1 VIWRRRLLV
10 AAAVLAV
17 PVALALAVLA
27 VDVLRT
33 PSTLADDDVRFEAAP
48 RRSAGLWEGLDF
60 LPGRPAEHALDL
72 GDDLDYRRTMAAFLR
87 VEPGRVEIFGP
98 ELENLLGTVQREV
111 TEGSAGDANPARRSR
126 YLNLLAVMALQRYGS
141 DAAETETILRS
152 AVNTLRSA
160 VETDPTFADAKLN
173 LELALRSAKATNV
186 PGIDPSGGAAEGTIS
201 GQGRSGS
208 GY

>member
-1 VIWRRRLLV
+1 MWKRRLV
-10 AAAVLAV
+10 WVAAVLAV
-17 PVALALAVLA
+17 PLALALAALA
-27 VDVLRT
+27 VDVLRA
-33 PSTLADDDVRFEAAP
+33 PGALADDDVRFEAAP
-48 RRSAGLWEGLDF
+48 RRSAGLWDGLGF
-60 LPGRPAEHALDL
+60 LPGKPAEHALEL
-72 GDDLDYRRTMAAFLR
+72 GDDLAYRRTMANFLR

-98 ELENLLGTVQREV
+98 ELENLLGQVQRELID
-111 TEGSAGDANPARRSR
+111 GSASDSNPTRRSQ
-126 YLNLLAVMALQRYGS
+126 YLNFQAVIQLQRFGT
-141 DAAETETILRS
+141 DPNETASILRS

-160 VETDPTFADAKLN
+160 VETDPSNTDAKLN